1 MPSATD
7 ICPPTTYYPGV
18 TDPDPL
24 ALTADLLN
32 AATVDVA
39 TLKKTAK
46 DNGYADARVT
56 TADVELVTS
65 VLPTQRR
72 VFTAESPADAV
83 ETVNALLRLAPV
95 RPRLVPGT
103 DGAAPTLQMHAA
115 DEAFGL
121 VFLSEFSLAAAQ
133 LAATGQIGRLRRCE
147 ATDCELVFVDR
158 SRSRV
163 RRYCDTRTCGNR
175 MNVAAYRRRQRAD
188 T

>member
-1 MPSATD
+1 MTA
-7 ICPPTTYYPGV
+7 
-18 TDPDPL
+18 PDPL
-24 ALTADLLN
+24 ALAADLLN
-32 AATVDVA
+32 APSLDVP
-39 TLKKTAK
+39 TLTRLSK
-46 DNGYADARVT
+46 DNGYGDPRIS

-72 VFTAESPADAV
+72 VFTAETPADAV

-103 DGAAPTLQMHAA
+103 AGGAPTLQMHAA

-133 LAATGQIGRLRRCE
+133 LAAVGQIGRLRRCE

-175 MNVAAYRRRQRAD
+175 MNVAAYRRRQRNA